1 MSSNPFEPP
10 RTTDLDGGGSAV
22 SDTASLSDEATR
34 ELIAATPWVRWL
46 ARLASVSIALGIIQT
61 IVNLGGAEGASRR
74 MGRLLGMVIWTVISI
89 MILRAL
95 RRYAGASERLRAGAH
110 QAVGQVIAAQASYFK
125 LQGVLL
131 IVAGSLGA
139 IIVPLILIGLL
150 LKR

>member
-22 SDTASLSDEATR
+22 PATPSLSDEATR
-34 ELIAATPWVRWL
+34 ELIAAAPWVRWL
-46 ARLASVSIALGIIQT
+46 ARLTSASIAVGIIQT

-74 MGRLLGMVIWTVISI
+74 MGRLLGMVLWTVIPI
-89 MILRAL
+89 MFLRAL

-110 QAVGQVIAAQASYFK
+110 QAVGEVIAAQTSYFK
-125 LQGVLL
+125 LLGVML

-139 IIVPLILIGLL
+139 IIVPWFLLGLL